1 MSEDATK
8 EIAVTVDGQRLTLSR
23 LDKVLYPE
31 SGTTKAEII
40 DYYAR
45 VHPLLSQQLADR
57 PVTRRRWPDGVASTT
72 TFFEK
77 NLPQGAPPWVRRA
90 TLPTPGSSRQ
100 RDTLTFPIVDSLATL
115 TWMANLAVLELH
127 TPQWRID
134 SENHPMLPDRL
145 VIDLDPGAPAGLAEC
160 AEVALQL
167 RERMARD
174 GLDAYPVT
182 SGSKGMQLYAAIAGT
197 QDSATVSGYAKA
209 LAEET
214 ARATKG
220 LVVATMTKSV
230 RAGKVFLDFSQ
241 NAAAKTTIT
250 PFSLRGK
257 ELPHVAAPR
266 SWDELDR
273 PERLTHLTFHE
284 VLERLDSHQPPDPRL
299 KGPQLPSVR

>member
-145 VIDLDPGAPAGLAEC
+145 VIDLDPGAPAGLP
-160 AEVALQL
+160 
-167 RERMARD
+167 
-174 GLDAYPVT
+174 GPVV
-182 SGSKGMQLYAAIAGT
+182 G
-197 QDSATVSGYAKA
+197 
-209 LAEET
+209 
-214 ARATKG
+214 
-220 LVVATMTKSV
+220 
-230 RAGKVFLDFSQ
+230 
-241 NAAAKTTIT
+241 
-250 PFSLRGK
+250 
-257 ELPHVAAPR
+257 
-266 SWDELDR
+266 
-273 PERLTHLTFHE
+273 
-284 VLERLDSHQPPDPRL
+284 
-299 KGPQLPSVR
+299 

>member
-1 MSEDATK
+1 MSQDPDAST
-8 EIAVTVDGQRLTLSR
+8 EAVVTVDGRRLTLAR

-31 SGTTKAEII
+31 TGTTKAEII

-45 VHPLLSQQLADR
+45 VYHLVQRQLADR

-77 NLPQGAPPWVRRA
+77 NLPQGTPPWVRRA
-90 TLPTPGSSRQ
+90 TLATPGSARH

-127 TPQWRID
+127 TPQWRVD
-134 SENHPMLPDRL
+134 EDAKPHRPDRL
-145 VIDLDPGAPAGLAEC
+145 VIDLDPGRPAGLPQC
-160 AEVALQL
+160 AEVALWL
-167 RERMARD
+167 RERMAGD
-174 GLDAYPVT
+174 GLAPYAVT

-197 QDSATVSGYAKA
+197 QASDEVSAYAKG
-209 LAEET
+209 LADEA

-250 PFSLRGK
+250 PFSLRGR
-257 ELPHVAAPR
+257 ELPTVAAPR
-266 SWDELDR
+266 HWDELDE
-273 PERLTHLTFHE
+273 PKHLTQLLFHE
-284 VLERLDSHQPPDPRL
+284 VLERLDSNPLPDPAV
-299 KGPQLPSVR
+299 KGPTLP